1 MGCAVLDNEV
11 IAMKINCGEYRQT
24 MELLALKQRIER
36 EDLEPRERQEI
47 EKRIKELE
55 TELDLG

>member
-1 MGCAVLDNEV
+1 MLDSKV
-11 IAMKINCGEYRQT
+11 IKMKINCGQYRQT
-24 MELLALKQRIER
+24 MELLGLKQRIEK

-55 TELDLG
+55 TELDLD